1 MVGIKKIMT
10 LFDFKKFLNKERM
23 KEVILFTVK
32 TEDTKNRKNSTKE
45 KFVSLQKKS
54 VLFTYFCSQYY

>member
-1 MVGIKKIMT
+1 MT

-32 TEDTKNRKNSTKE
+32 TEDTKNRKNSTKM
-45 KFVSLQKKS
+45 KFVSLQKKICFIH
-54 VLFTYFCSQYY
+54 LFL